1 VRKGAVNADS
11 SDYMPSRRPG
21 IYIPA
26 EILPTFKVE
35 EGGGYA
41 VCSFDGT
48 VIVRYPPEDVLL
60 VEFAGFLK
68 RQEGGDTAWMLER
81 FIRHLKAK
89 NLAWDEE
96 VPIHKLAVHPFHVR
110 YAPPDEDARRFS
122 SLVRLAK
129 GRLLSN
135 PLIVTPSG
143 MGDVLVAT
151 EDDEVYSAVLEL
163 CRRKGLRR
171 PDGRI
176 EYFVIDG
183 FRRLAAASE
192 AFSSDLDAWK
202 GVPTIPSIVIR
213 GRRGVSMDVLS
224 AAFLSLMLNVSDAP
238 GLVERLPFNLRDG
251 LRQLAKVLGIQLDW
265 L

>member
-1 VRKGAVNADS
+1 
-11 SDYMPSRRPG
+11 
-21 IYIPA
+21 
-26 EILPTFKVE
+26 
-35 EGGGYA
+35 
-41 VCSFDGT
+41 
-48 VIVRYPPEDVLL
+48 
-60 VEFAGFLK
+60 
-68 RQEGGDTAWMLER
+68 
-81 FIRHLKAK
+81 
-89 NLAWDEE
+89 
-96 VPIHKLAVHPFHVR
+96 
-110 YAPPDEDARRFS
+110 
-122 SLVRLAK
+122 
-129 GRLLSN
+129 
-135 PLIVTPSG
+135 
-143 MGDVLVAT
+143 VAT

-192 AFSSDLDAWK
+192 AFSSDLDSWK

-224 AAFLSLMLNVSDAP
+224 AAFLSLALNVSGAP
-238 GLVERLPFNLRDG
+238 DLVGRLPPNLRDG

>member
-1 VRKGAVNADS
+1 
-11 SDYMPSRRPG
+11 MPSRRPG

-26 EILPTFKVE
+26 EIFPTFRVE

-41 VCSFDGT
+41 VCSPDGT
-48 VIVRYPPEDVLL
+48 VIARYPPEDVLL

-68 RQEGGDTAWMLER
+68 QQEGDDTAWMLER
-81 FIRHLKAK
+81 FILHLKAK

-96 VPIHKLAVHPFHVR
+96 VPIHKLAVYPFHVR

-143 MGDVLVAT
+143 MEDVLEVA

-163 CRRKGLRR
+163 CRRKGLER

-192 AFSSDLDAWK
+192 VFSSDLDSWE

-213 GRRGVSMDVLS
+213 GRRGVSMDILS
-224 AAFLSLMLNVSDAP
+224 VAFLSLAINVSGAP
-238 GLVERLPFNLRDG
+238 DLVGRLPPNLRDG
-251 LRQLAKVLGIQLDW
+251 LRQLAKVLEIQLDW